1 MATQKLVI
9 LFPVE
14 ELFFQLNN
22 VIHVK
27 TENLHGN
34 ICWKHFILEKENLQK
49 FLRKMKYFNWFGGRF
64 YFLGGDF
71 FGFWC
76 FFLWFCLFGL
86 LFLLFSGVF
95 FLISTVNFKNAVFF
109 FYFRIIFFKNI

>member
-71 FGFWC
+71 FWFLVFLFVVLFVWAFVSFVFWGF
-76 FFLWFCLFGL
+76 
-86 LFLLFSGVF
+86 FS
-95 FLISTVNFKNAVFF
+95 NFNSKF
-109 FYFRIIFFKNI
+109 